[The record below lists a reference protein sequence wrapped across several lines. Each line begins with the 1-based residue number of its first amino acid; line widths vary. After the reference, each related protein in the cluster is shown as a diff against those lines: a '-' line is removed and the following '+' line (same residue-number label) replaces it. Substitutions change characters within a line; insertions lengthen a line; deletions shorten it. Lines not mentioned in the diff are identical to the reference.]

1 MEKLTFTVPEMAKA
15 LGISRPVAYELCNR
29 EDFPAVRVSSKR
41 IVIPVDALNQ
51 WLMQKAGHKSN

>member
-1 MEKLTFTVPEMAKA
+1 MAKLTFTVLEMAKA

>member
-1 MEKLTFTVPEMAKA
+1 MKKLTFTVPEMARV
-15 LGISRPVAYELCNR
+15 LGISHPIAYELCSR